1 MGRFRIFSEEEKL
14 WMVTSFRNCQIVVLK
29 REMRNCGVS
38 LTLTDCRSR
47 HFLIVFQS
55 NAFVKQPQNCYPL
68 TVECVNFREW
78 VEQWSGVCNICMS
91 NIKCE
96 LNISLS
102 LSLCA
107 RESLVR
113 KTIKI
118 LVAAVRVYHMVIE
131 NHFMYYYRGSQ
142 YTYSIYIGTI

>member
-1 MGRFRIFSEEEKL
+1 
-14 WMVTSFRNCQIVVLK
+14 
-29 REMRNCGVS
+29 
-38 LTLTDCRSR
+38 
-47 HFLIVFQS
+47 
-55 NAFVKQPQNCYPL
+55 
-68 TVECVNFREW
+68 
-78 VEQWSGVCNICMS
+78 MS

-96 LNISLS
+96 LYHLSFS